1 MQVSIKQRDV
11 GQLERFIQLVGHLDA
26 TEAARRGEQAFPP
39 QNLPAVHRVGL
50 VLVAELHGV
59 LEHLDEARSRV
70 GLADRPHVHH
80 EAVAGDAVPLFR
92 QCAIV
97 RRALGQRDHVQV
109 RMPFLRLL
117 ATLEFIAPD
126 GALNAIERAAAS
138 PVLAHP
144 QLTLRLVQVPEPFG
158 QVRAILDRQSD
169 QKRPQGR
176 FLGPDDLPPV
186 QVGFEGLGAPS
197 DRAQWAQQVLTAE
210 PGTMQP
216 DLIDGEVVPKRQI
229 FPAVG
234 DRAGHV
240 LMARLAGHIL
250 GDVES
255 FFLCFAV
262 TINPSG

>member
-1 MQVSIKQRDV
+1 MQVSIKQRDI
-11 GQLERFIQLVGHLDA
+11 GQLKSFVQLVGHLHA
-26 TEAARRGEQAFPP
+26 TETAGAGQQPFSP
-39 QNLPAVHRVGL
+39 QNLPAMNSVSN
-50 VLVAELHGV
+50 VLIREFHGV
-59 LEHLDEARSRV
+59 LEHLDEAGNRV
-70 GLADRPHVHH
+70 VFIDRTHVHD
-80 EAVAGDAVPLFR
+80 EAVAGDVVPFLR
-92 QCAIV
+92 QCASV

-117 ATLEFIAPD
+117 AALEFIAPD
-126 GALNAIERAAAS
+126 GALNAIERAAAFT
-138 PVLAHP
+138 VFALEK
-144 QLTLRLVQVPEPFG
+144 LMLRLVQVPEPFG

-250 GDVES
+250 GHIEGFS
-255 FFLCFAV
+255 LC
-262 TINPSG
+262 